1 MGKEFDIMKHRYFIS
16 RHDLGMGALL
26 FLSLLICIVTFSA
39 INGRLQARVVFYNL
53 LLNIPLCLMLG
64 YIDYFIIRFL
74 QRGAHADSLLMACF
88 RLIVA
93 DSLVVVAS
101 IAIDLLLS
109 LFGIRA
115 WKSVEQMIPAIL
127 WNSLFVLFIELSLY
141 NRRLMENK
149 MLLMEMKKEKAVYQF
164 EALKN
169 QLNPHFLFNCLN
181 VLSALAY
188 KDADKTNRFAKK
200 LSSVYRYLL
209 TTHDMDKV
217 PLEDELDF
225 TRNYIFL
232 EQLRFGD
239 NLHIHIEKDKNL
251 PRRHIIPLSI
261 QILVEN
267 ALKHNV
273 NTHEHPLEINI
284 AISEDKVLV
293 RNNLQLRQSVS
304 RNRMGL
310 ANLAKQYQL
319 HGKQINVEKDA
330 FTFSVTLPL
339 L

>member
-1 MGKEFDIMKHRYFIS
+1 M
-16 RHDLGMGALL
+16 A
-26 FLSLLICIVTFSA
+26 
-39 INGRLQARVVFYNL
+39 
-53 LLNIPLCLMLG
+53 G
-64 YIDYFIIRFL
+64 YIDYQVIRFM
-74 QRGAHADSLLMACF
+74 QRVSHAYSLLMGCF
-88 RLIVA
+88 SLFVA
-93 DSLVVVAS
+93 DSLVVVIS
-101 IAIDLLLS
+101 MAIDLLLN

-115 WKSVEQMIPAIL
+115 WESVEQMIPTIL

-141 NRRLMENK
+141 NRQLMENK
-149 MLLMEMKKEKAVYQF
+149 MLLMEMEKEKALYQF
-164 EALKN
+164 EALKS
-169 QLNPHFLFNCLN
+169 QLNPHFLFNSLN

-188 KDADKTNRFAKK
+188 KDADKTNKFAKK

-225 TRNYIFL
+225 ARNYIFL

-239 NLHIHIEKDKNL
+239 NLHILIENGENL
-251 PRRHIIPLSI
+251 PRRQIIPASI

-273 NTHEHPLEINI
+273 NTPGHPLKIRI
-284 AISEDKVLV
+284 VIDEDKIQVS
-293 RNNLQLRQSVS
+293 NNLQLRQSVS

-319 HGKQINVEKDA
+319 HGKQIIVEKDSG
-330 FTFSVTLPL
+330 TFSVTLPL

>member
-1 MGKEFDIMKHRYFIS
+1 MI
-16 RHDLGMGALL
+16 
-26 FLSLLICIVTFSA
+26 
-39 INGRLQARVVFYNL
+39 
-53 LLNIPLCLMLG
+53 IPLCLLAG
-64 YIDYFIIRFL
+64 YIDYLIIRFM
-74 QRGAHADSLLMACF
+74 QRGSHAYSLLMGCF
-88 RLIVA
+88 SLFVA
-93 DSLVVVAS
+93 DSLVVVIS
-101 IAIDLLLS
+101 MAIDLLLN

-115 WKSVEQMIPAIL
+115 WESVEQMIPTIL

-141 NRRLMENK
+141 NRQLMENK
-149 MLLMEMKKEKAVYQF
+149 ILLMEMEKEKAVYQF
-164 EALKN
+164 EALKS
-169 QLNPHFLFNCLN
+169 QLNPHFLFNSLN

-188 KDADKTNRFAKK
+188 KDADKTNKFAKK

-225 TRNYIFL
+225 ARNYIFL

-239 NLHIHIEKDKNL
+239 NLHILIEKGEGL
-251 PRRHIIPLSI
+251 SRRHIIPASI

-267 ALKHNV
+267 ALKHNI
-273 NTHEHPLEINI
+273 NTHEHPLEIKI
-284 AISEDKVLV
+284 VIGEDKVQV
-293 RNNLQLRQSVS
+293 SNNLQLRQSVS

-319 HGKQINVEKDA
+319 HGKQIIVEKDSD
-330 FTFSVTLPL
+330 TFSVTLPL

>member
-1 MGKEFDIMKHRYFIS
+1 MKHKYFIS
-16 RHDLGMGALL
+16 RRNLGLGALL
-26 FLSLLICIVTFSA
+26 FLSLLICIVAFSA
-39 INGRLQARVVFYNL
+39 INGRLQLRVVLHNL
-53 LLNIPLCLMLG
+53 LLNIPLCLLAG
-64 YIDYFIIRFL
+64 YIDYLIIRFM
-74 QRGAHADSLLMACF
+74 QRGSHAYSLLMGCF
-88 RLIVA
+88 SLFVA
-93 DSLVVVAS
+93 DSLVVVIS
-101 IAIDLLLS
+101 MAIDLLLS

-115 WKSVEQMIPAIL
+115 WESVEQMIPTIL

-141 NRRLMENK
+141 NRQLMENK
-149 MLLMEMKKEKAVYQF
+149 MLLMEMEKEKAVYQF
-164 EALKN
+164 EALKS
-169 QLNPHFLFNCLN
+169 QLNPHFLFNSLN

-188 KDADKTNRFAKK
+188 KDADKTNKFAKK

-225 TRNYIFL
+225 ARNYIFL

-239 NLHIHIEKDKNL
+239 NLHILIENGENL
-251 PRRHIIPLSI
+251 PRRQIIPVSI

-273 NTHEHPLEINI
+273 NTPEHPLKIRI
-284 AISEDKVLV
+284 VIDEDKIQVS
-293 RNNLQLRQSVS
+293 NNLQLRQSVS

-319 HGKQINVEKDA
+319 HGKQIIVEKDSG
-330 FTFSVTLPL
+330 TFSVTLPL

>member
-1 MGKEFDIMKHRYFIS
+1 MRHKHSIS
-16 RHDLGMGALL
+16 RHELGLAILL
-26 FLSLLICIVTFSA
+26 LLSLLVCVIAFST
-39 INGRLQARVVFYNL
+39 ISGRLQAKVVFRNL
-53 LLNIPLCLMLG
+53 LQNIPLCLVAG
-64 YIDYFIIRFL
+64 YIDFLIIRFL
-74 QRGAHADSLLMACF
+74 QRGSHAYSLLMACS
-88 RLIVA
+88 RLVVA
-93 DSLVVVAS
+93 DCLVAGISLL
-101 IAIDLLLS
+101 IDLLLS
-109 LFGIRA
+109 LVGFRMWESA
-115 WKSVEQMIPAIL
+115 EQMMPTIL
-127 WNSLFVLFIELSLY
+127 WNSLAVLFIELSLY

-149 MLLMEMKKEKAVYQF
+149 ILLMEMEKEKAVYQF
-164 EALKN
+164 EALKS
-169 QLNPHFLFNCLN
+169 QLNPHFLFNSLN

-188 KDADKTNRFAKK
+188 KDADKANKFAKK

-209 TTHDMDKV
+209 MTHDIDKV

-239 NLHIHIEKDKNL
+239 NLHIRIEKGEGL
-251 PRRHIIPLSI
+251 PHRHIIPASI

-273 NTHEHPLEINI
+273 NTLESPLEIGIVITEDEVRVSNNI
-284 AISEDKVLV
+284 
-293 RNNLQLRQSVS
+293 QLRQSVS

-319 HGKQINVEKDA
+319 HGKRIIVEKDSA
-330 FTFSVTLPL
+330 TFSVTLPL

>member
-1 MGKEFDIMKHRYFIS
+1 M
-16 RHDLGMGALL
+16 A
-26 FLSLLICIVTFSA
+26 
-39 INGRLQARVVFYNL
+39 
-53 LLNIPLCLMLG
+53 G
-64 YIDYFIIRFL
+64 YIDYQVIRFM
-74 QRGAHADSLLMACF
+74 QRGSHAYSLLMGCF
-88 RLIVA
+88 SLFVA
-93 DSLVVVAS
+93 DSLVVVIS
-101 IAIDLLLS
+101 MAIDLLLN

-115 WKSVEQMIPAIL
+115 WESVKQMIPTIL

-141 NRRLMENK
+141 NRQLMENK
-149 MLLMEMKKEKAVYQF
+149 MLLMEMEKEKAVYQF
-164 EALKN
+164 EALKS
-169 QLNPHFLFNCLN
+169 QLNPHFLFNSLN

-188 KDADKTNRFAKK
+188 KDADKTNKFAKK

-225 TRNYIFL
+225 ARNYIFL

-239 NLHIHIEKDKNL
+239 NLHILIEKGEGL
-251 PRRHIIPLSI
+251 SRRHIIPASI

-267 ALKHNV
+267 ALKHNI
-273 NTHEHPLEINI
+273 NTHEHPLEIKI
-284 AISEDKVLV
+284 VIGEDKVQV
-293 RNNLQLRQSVS
+293 SNNLQLRQSVS

-319 HGKQINVEKDA
+319 HGKQIIVEKDSG
-330 FTFSVTLPL
+330 TFSVTLPL

>member
-1 MGKEFDIMKHRYFIS
+1 MSMPCKPS
-16 RHDLGMGALL
+16 RSIAL
-26 FLSLLICIVTFSA
+26 I
-39 INGRLQARVVFYNL
+39 
-53 LLNIPLCLMLG
+53 IPLCLLAG
-64 YIDYFIIRFL
+64 YIDYLIIRFM
-74 QRGAHADSLLMACF
+74 QRGSHAYSLLMGCF
-88 RLIVA
+88 SLFVA
-93 DSLVVVAS
+93 DSLVVVIS
-101 IAIDLLLS
+101 MAIDLLLN

-115 WKSVEQMIPAIL
+115 WESVEQMIPTIL

-141 NRRLMENK
+141 NRQLMENK
-149 MLLMEMKKEKAVYQF
+149 ILLMEMEKEKAVYQF
-164 EALKN
+164 EALKS
-169 QLNPHFLFNCLN
+169 QLNPHFLFNSLN

-188 KDADKTNRFAKK
+188 KDADKTNKFAKK

-225 TRNYIFL
+225 ARNYIFL

-239 NLHIHIEKDKNL
+239 NLHILIEKGEGL
-251 PRRHIIPLSI
+251 SRRHIIPASI

-267 ALKHNV
+267 ALKHNI
-273 NTHEHPLEINI
+273 NTHEHPLEIKI
-284 AISEDKVLV
+284 VIGEDKVQV
-293 RNNLQLRQSVS
+293 SNNLQLRQSVS

-319 HGKQINVEKDA
+319 HGKQIIVEKDSG
-330 FTFSVTLPL
+330 TFSVTLPL

>member
-1 MGKEFDIMKHRYFIS
+1 MI
-16 RHDLGMGALL
+16 
-26 FLSLLICIVTFSA
+26 
-39 INGRLQARVVFYNL
+39 
-53 LLNIPLCLMLG
+53 IPLCLLAG
-64 YIDYFIIRFL
+64 YIDYLIIRFM
-74 QRGAHADSLLMACF
+74 QRGSHAYSLLMGCF
-88 RLIVA
+88 SLFVA
-93 DSLVVVAS
+93 DSLVVVIS
-101 IAIDLLLS
+101 MAIDLLLN

-115 WKSVEQMIPAIL
+115 WESVEQMIPTIL

-141 NRRLMENK
+141 NRQLMENK
-149 MLLMEMKKEKAVYQF
+149 ILLMEMEKEKAVYQF
-164 EALKN
+164 EALKS
-169 QLNPHFLFNCLN
+169 QLNPHFLFNSLN

-188 KDADKTNRFAKK
+188 KDADKTNKFAKK

-225 TRNYIFL
+225 ARNYIFL

-239 NLHIHIEKDKNL
+239 NLHILIEKGEGL
-251 PRRHIIPLSI
+251 SRRHIIPASI

-267 ALKHNV
+267 ALKHNI
-273 NTHEHPLEINI
+273 NTHEHPLEIKI
-284 AISEDKVLV
+284 VIGEDKVQV
-293 RNNLQLRQSVS
+293 SNNLQLRQSVS

-319 HGKQINVEKDA
+319 HGKQIIVEKDSG
-330 FTFSVTLPL
+330 TFSVTLPL